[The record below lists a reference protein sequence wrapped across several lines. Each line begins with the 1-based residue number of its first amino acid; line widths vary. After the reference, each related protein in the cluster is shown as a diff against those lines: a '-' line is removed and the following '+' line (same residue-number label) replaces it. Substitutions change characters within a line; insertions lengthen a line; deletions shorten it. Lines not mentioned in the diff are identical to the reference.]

1 MAKLNRIAQ
10 FPMQYLEVVEAVG
23 REDRTVKVD
32 FETSAHAA
40 KMRWKFYTFRKIL
53 LDDPQYKETSAWAE
67 AIEVILVSGHSTN
80 SEALGGAHLIFRTRD
95 NNPEALALRA
105 ALDKGQ

>member
-1 MAKLNRIAQ
+1 MAKLNRISQ

-23 REDRTVKVD
+23 REDRIVKVD
-32 FETSAHAA
+32 FETSNSAA

-67 AIEVILVSGHSTN
+67 AIEVILQPGHSTGLKN
-80 SEALGGAHLIFRTRD
+80 ASGAHLIFRTRD
-95 NNPEALALRA
+95 NHPEALALRA